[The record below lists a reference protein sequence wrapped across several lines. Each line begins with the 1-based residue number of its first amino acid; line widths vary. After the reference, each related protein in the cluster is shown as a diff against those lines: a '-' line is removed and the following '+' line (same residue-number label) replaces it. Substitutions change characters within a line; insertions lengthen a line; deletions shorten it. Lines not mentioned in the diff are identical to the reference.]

1 MLVFTIIN
9 KRDKFYKL
17 GILCGILNQ
26 EYLKMRV
33 KKMNIFK
40 DIQKLEFVVET
51 YFSDLQKFNISFFA
65 LT

>member
-1 MLVFTIIN
+1 
-9 KRDKFYKL
+9 
-17 GILCGILNQ
+17 
-26 EYLKMRV
+26 MRV